1 MRLSSLSLAA
11 ILLFSSVVF
20 AQHHETG
27 TAPSAPPP
35 SPASGTAASSAPNPT
50 PSALTATP
58 APSPAPS
65 IATGATN
72 TAVSH
77 ASAPTVPA
85 STSVPVTP
93 GSGSTGSHGTISPP
107 TESRSVPTA
116 TSPAHEPRAD
126 PGRLIPHQKVAG
138 EKKIGSAPRIG
149 QNSPGKGWKADPPRT
164 DLRRG
169 VCVTGPCP
177 CAPWQTAG
185 KGGCIA
191 NPPVD
196 EPAAQPVEPCQPR
209 QIWNGAVCMPSNRC
223 APGETWN
230 GVSCVASSAECASTD
245 GRAAILVTELR
256 ALKAQIQDACGQ
268 NPPGQDCEDLKQRQE
283 ETLQRYQMLL
293 TEAGPSCQATL
304 ADLASLE

>member
-11 ILLFSSVVF
+11 ILLLSSVVF

-50 PSALTATP
+50 PSALTAAP

-65 IATGATN
+65 IATGAAN

-85 STSVPVTP
+85 PTSVPVTP
-93 GSGSTGSHGTISPP
+93 GSGSTGSHATISPP

-126 PGRLIPHQKVAG
+126 PGRLIPDQKVSG
-138 EKKIGSAPRIG
+138 ETKIGSAPRIG
-149 QNSPGKGWKADPPRT
+149 QNSPGKEWKADPPRT
-164 DLRRG
+164 DLRRR

-177 CAPWQTAG
+177 CAPGQRAG

-196 EPAAQPVEPCQPR
+196 EPVVQPVEPCQPGE
-209 QIWNGAVCMPSNRC
+209 IWNGAVCMPSSPC
-223 APGETWN
+223 APGESWN
-230 GVSCVASSAECASTD
+230 GVSCVASAAECASID
-245 GRAAILVTELR
+245 GRAAILVTALR
-256 ALKAQIQDACGQ
+256 TLKAQIRDACGQ
-268 NPPGQDCEDLKQRQE
+268 NPPGQDCEDLKQRQGE
-283 ETLQRYQMLL
+283 ALQRYQMLR